1 MTSDLQSA
9 ENVPVLWLAAG
20 GLIRHWPDQRPGLIT
35 GQRTGDR
42 ERDILIG
49 MWHGD
54 GDTFYHATVPGIK
67 H

>member
-1 MTSDLQSA
+1 M
-9 ENVPVLWLAAG
+9 LWLAAG

-35 GQRTGDR
+35 EQRTGDR